1 MNPPAAPRR
10 GAVDWLACAAVA
22 VLALAAY
29 LPALDNGFS
38 LDDYNF
44 IERVRFAPS
53 LAAFLVEP
61 EPGELISPVAKAVLI
76 ALYELFGLDP
86 RGWHAALLA
95 LHVFNAVL
103 VYFVGARLLGER
115 SVAFLA
121 ACLFAAAASGSE
133 AIFWVA
139 AYSHPLVTA
148 LYLSTLLLFLRH
160 LDSGSR
166 ASLCGA
172 LALFAAGLM
181 VKATFYTAWAAL
193 VVVTL
198 AAGEAGRRRWRSL
211 LPFTVFL
218 LGGLAANLVLGLRHS
233 YLIERGVWAPGWH
246 VATNLPD
253 YLARLVFPFRALVAR
268 LGMAA
273 AYDPLRAALAV
284 AVPVGLA
291 VALARGDRRARLAIA
306 LIALAFAPVL
316 PFVYA
321 PTSRYAYLATA
332 GWAWLVALLL
342 VRTARAL
349 GLRPAS
355 WLWIVPLLV
364 MPHLAEIVLEDHE
377 YEYRER
383 LMSRLVADVREI
395 YAAPPPG
402 GTITVLELPNF
413 AIDRGIHL
421 EAALQLAYDDP
432 RLVLVA
438 PEPGAVAM
446 GDVLVYADRR
456 IRRR

>member
-76 ALYELFGLDP
+76 GLYELFGLDP

-115 SVAFLA
+115 SVALLA

-172 LALFAAGLM
+172 LVLFTAGLM

-193 VVVTL
+193 VVVAL

-218 LGGLAANLVLGLRHS
+218 LGALAANLVLALGHS
-233 YLIERGVWAPGWH
+233 YLI
-246 VATNLPD
+246 
-253 YLARLVFPFRALVAR
+253 
-268 LGMAA
+268 
-273 AYDPLRAALAV
+273 
-284 AVPVGLA
+284 
-291 VALARGDRRARLAIA
+291 
-306 LIALAFAPVL
+306 
-316 PFVYA
+316 
-321 PTSRYAYLATA
+321 
-332 GWAWLVALLL
+332 
-342 VRTARAL
+342 
-349 GLRPAS
+349 
-355 WLWIVPLLV
+355 
-364 MPHLAEIVLEDHE
+364 
-377 YEYRER
+377 
-383 LMSRLVADVREI
+383 
-395 YAAPPPG
+395 
-402 GTITVLELPNF
+402 
-413 AIDRGIHL
+413 
-421 EAALQLAYDDP
+421 
-432 RLVLVA
+432 
-438 PEPGAVAM
+438 
-446 GDVLVYADRR
+446 
-456 IRRR
+456 